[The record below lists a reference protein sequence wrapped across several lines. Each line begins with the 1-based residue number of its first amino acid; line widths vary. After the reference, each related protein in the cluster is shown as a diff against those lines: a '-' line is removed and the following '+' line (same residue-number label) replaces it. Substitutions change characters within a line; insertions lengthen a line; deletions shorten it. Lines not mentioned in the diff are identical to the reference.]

1 MNGKNGLTILNL
13 RFNQDFGKIIIYL
26 HGLNA
31 IINKLRSIICAL
43 IPGCFTASMENGVRI
58 YNLEPLVEKSHYGK

>member
-13 RFNQDFGKIIIYL
+13 RFNQDFGETIL
-26 HGLNA
+26 FLPTCVENN
-31 IINKLRSIICAL
+31 INCVLL
-43 IPGCFTASMENGVRI
+43 PGCFTASMENGVRI